1 MRRQAEIAISTADV
15 IVMVTDIKVGM
26 TAADNEVATMFAVGS
41 ILQMHTGAVLVAV
54 DNLATGEA
62 IDFETEYDKLIAD
75 AIELGTKA
83 LAKLIQK

>member
-1 MRRQAEIAISTADV
+1 
-15 IVMVTDIKVGM
+15 
-26 TAADNEVATMFAVGS
+26 MFTVGS

-75 AIELGTKA
+75 AIELGTKG